1 MKEKRESNLEKYEEM
16 ERQIKQWRQKNP
28 KATLTEIENAIDKE
42 LAKIRQSALEELVKE
57 RGAEET
63 EAYSCPNC
71 QTEMV
76 GNGFKERTLRTKE
89 GQTITLKRQQLRC
102 LQCGMTLF
110 PPG

>member
-1 MKEKRESNLEKYEEM
+1 MNEKRDPNLEKYEEM
-16 ERQIKQWRQKNP
+16 EHQIKQWGQENP
-28 KATLTEIENAIDKE
+28 KATLTEIENAIDRELATIRQTVLKE
-42 LAKIRQSALEELVKE
+42 LVQEKAEG
-57 RGAEET
+57 GA
-63 EAYSCPNC
+63 ASYPCPNC

-76 GNGFKERTLRTKE
+76 CNGFKERTLRTKD

>member
-1 MKEKRESNLEKYEEM
+1 M
-16 ERQIKQWRQKNP
+16 EHQIKQWRQENP
-28 KATLTEIENAIDKE
+28 KATLTEIENAIDRE
-42 LAKIRQSALEELVKE
+42 LAKIRQTALEELVQEK
-57 RGAEET
+57 AEGDVES
-63 EAYSCPNC
+63 YPCPNC
-71 QTEMV
+71 QREMV

>member
-1 MKEKRESNLEKYEEM
+1 MKEKRDPNLNKFEEM
-16 ERQIKQWRQKNP
+16 ERQIKQWRQENP

-42 LAKIRQSALEELVKE
+42 LAKIRQSTLEELVQE
-57 RGAEET
+57 RGAKET
-63 EAYSCPNC
+63 EVYSCPNC

-76 GNGFKERTLRTKE
+76 GNGYKKRTLGTKE

-102 LQCGMTLF
+102 LKCGMTLF

>member
-1 MKEKRESNLEKYEEM
+1 MNEKRDPNLEKYEEM
-16 ERQIKQWRQKNP
+16 ERQIKQWRQENP
-28 KATLTEIENAIDKE
+28 KATLTEMENAIDKE
-42 LAKIRQSALEELVKE
+42 LAKIRQSALEELVQA

-63 EAYSCPNC
+63 EVYSCPHC

-76 GNGFKERTLRTKE
+76 GNGFKERILRTKE
-89 GQTITLKRQQLRC
+89 GQTITLRRQQLRC